1 MLLLQ
6 GSRVLLPASHGGS
19 ELCLIPVPG
28 NLTPSSGLQEP
39 CMHEVLIHTCRQN
52 ILNIKKSIN
61 LKDSK
66 DIEIGNVDVIIT
78 YYCLQEIKTS
88 RKCNGHQSLT

>member
-1 MLLLQ
+1 MTQSSLT
-6 GSRVLLPASHGGS
+6 S
-19 ELCLIPVPG
+19 VPG

>member
-1 MLLLQ
+1 M
-6 GSRVLLPASHGGS
+6 HG
-19 ELCLIPVPG
+19 
-28 NLTPSSGLQEP
+28 
-39 CMHEVLIHTCRQN
+39 VLIHTCRQD

-66 DIEIGNVDVIIT
+66 DIEIDNVNVIIT

>member
-1 MLLLQ
+1 
-6 GSRVLLPASHGGS
+6 
-19 ELCLIPVPG
+19 
-28 NLTPSSGLQEP
+28 
-39 CMHEVLIHTCRQN
+39 MHEVLIHTCRQN